1 VAINLKQMRT
11 TFFVLAASV
20 AIIATSCKRDP
31 GHGFPIPE
39 VKAAEITSP
48 GAPTIPP
55 AIEKSVREKGQAI
68 AAEAFGV
75 LSSRLGKAIADAGY
89 TNAIEFCSVHGIT
102 LTTSVGV
109 TNEVLLRRVT
119 HRPRNPQNRA
129 DTNELAIIRQFETEL
144 SKGATPIPVVAAS
157 KPNSFT
163 YYAPIVLNLP
173 LCVSCHGEPGTDIKP
188 DVLAQIK
195 KTYPADEATGFKLGQ
210 LRGLWS
216 VDFKRADFLARP

>member
-1 VAINLKQMRT
+1 MKT
-11 TFFVLAASV
+11 TFFVLAAGV
-20 AIIATSCKRDP
+20 AIVATSCKREP
-31 GHGFPIPE
+31 GHGIPIPE
-39 VKAAEITSP
+39 AKAADSSP
-48 GAPTIPP
+48 PVIPAIPP
-55 AIEKSVREKGQAI
+55 AVESAVREKGQAI
-68 AAEAFGV
+68 AAQAFGV

-144 SKGATPIPVVAAS
+144 SKGATPSPVVAAN
-157 KPNSFT
+157 KPGSFT

-173 LCVSCHGEPGTDIKP
+173 LCMSCHGEPGTDIKP
-188 DVLAQIK
+188 DTLAQIQK
-195 KTYPADEATGFKLGQ
+195 AYPADGATGFKLGQ

-216 VDFKRADFLARP
+216 IDFQRSDFVTRP